1 MNVLDTL
8 TLFGTVALAAPIGLL
23 GAEFL
28 VGDRPLAGIGFLA
41 VAAALVAGG
50 YFRPGIG
57 SVVGA
62 LLAGGDESAD
72 GGEDDGGDGGNGSES
87 ESGDGETYTR

>member
-28 VGDRPLAGIGFLA
+28 VGGRPLAGIGFLA

-50 YFRPGIG
+50 YFKPGIG
-57 SVVGA
+57 SVLGA
-62 LLAGGDESAD
+62 LLGGGDESTDAD
-72 GGEDDGGDGGNGSES
+72 ENKNENGDEDENA
-87 ESGDGETYTR
+87 DGETYTR